1 MPDSLSSV
9 VVDSLAATTNLTE
22 TFNLLKYLEN
32 NSLAIQTLLGILI
45 FFATLAYVIIN
56 TLMHKEMVKQRQRE
70 ETPNISIKFEQEP
83 HALSLF
89 ALVIENISSVEVFN
103 LKFIEYPELKL
114 WTVDGTTA
122 DVGIIKEGIEY
133 MGVGQI
139 YQDSFLE
146 LFDKENRNKRLDFK
160 VEFFNKAGKKYFKS
174 FSLNTAMFNS
184 IGKIQH
190 PTVEDELKKLREL
203 VEKITLN
210 RNDIL

>member
-1 MPDSLSSV
+1 MQDSLTSVFVDSLSSTV
-9 VVDSLAATTNLTE
+9 NLTE
-22 TFNLLKYLEN
+22 TFNLVTYLEN
-32 NSLAIQTLLGILI
+32 NSLAIQTLFAILI
-45 FFATLAYVIIN
+45 FFATVTYVIIN
-56 TLMHKEMVKQRQRE
+56 TLMHREMVKQRKRE
-70 ETPNISIKFEQEP
+70 ETPNISIKFVQEP

-103 LKFIEYPELKL
+103 LIFIEYPELEL

-146 LFDKENRNKRLDFK
+146 LFDKENQNRKLDFK
-160 VEFFNKAGKKYFKS
+160 VAFFNKAGKKYFKS

-184 IGKIQH
+184 IGEIQH
-190 PTVEDELKKLREL
+190 PTVEEELKKLREL
-203 VEKITLN
+203 IEKISTNRKDTL
-210 RNDIL
+210 